1 MDQKPRPPKASSTS
15 LLVQAFDDLLGL
27 HKKSTNALKAAQKRD
42 LTAEEQQAISYYEE
56 GLQKTLDLIAPAG
69 MEVHSMELQLN
80 DQYARTL
87 YVYNWPNYIYPNWLS
102 QAINFDAQMDITH
115 FIYPSNNKAIMKMLR
130 KKVAEMRSSIRILEQ
145 RGIVR
150 DPTIEAALQ
159 DAEEL
164 RDLLARGREKLYQ
177 FGMYV
182 TIYADDK
189 QKLKKLQTDVES
201 LLGGKLVLTKPAFFQ
216 MEHGWLS
223 TLPLAIDELEIN
235 RNMNTSPMAT
245 SFPFSSSDLTD
256 DHGILYGINRHNDSL
271 VIFDRFDLPNAN
283 ATVFAT
289 SGAGKSF
296 AVKLEILRAMMFG
309 TDVFVIDPENEY
321 VDLCKTVGGTFI
333 PLSLQSS
340 FRINPF
346 DLPLAVR
353 GEDAKPGEVLRA
365 AIITL
370 HGLFKIMLGTL
381 TPAEDGI
388 LDKAILDTYALK
400 GIDMTT
406 ENAAEIVPPTMHE
419 LVDVLMTT
427 DGGENMAKTLQKYTQ
442 GSYAGLFDQPTNV
455 ELKNQLVVFQ
465 IRDLEEQLRPIAMY
479 IVLNFLW
486 NQIRAELKRRFLVV
500 DEAWNLMQYDDSA
513 RFLYGLIKRARKYY
527 LGVTT
532 ITQDVEDF
540 VNSPFGKPI
549 ITNAS
554 LQILLKQSPTAVDNL
569 QKLFYLTDGEKYL
582 LLNSDVGQG
591 LFFAGNKHVAIQIV
605 ASPQEELIIT
615 TNPEEVI
622 AIREAQKRDEKAKRL
637 GEELIPKGVDSTGNI
652 DAEKAAEEAAEAE
665 SVKEKEAEQRGDND
679 VAEAAEKQ
687 LEQERSED
695 AAEAGD
701 TPAAEPEVPEA
712 GDTPAAEPEVPEEAD
727 TSPLQSPAATLT
739 QATPSTGDEKDDNP
753 ANEPIPEEEPEE
765 GGEEKAE

>member
-1 MDQKPRPPKASSTS
+1 MDQKTTPPKANS
-15 LLVQAFDDLLGL
+15 LTLMAQALDDLLGL
-27 HKKSTNALKAAQKRD
+27 HKKTTNALKAAQKRD
-42 LTAEEQQAISYYEE
+42 LTAEEQQAINYYEE

-69 MEVHSMELQLN
+69 MEIHPMELVLN

-102 QAINFDAQMDITH
+102 QTINFDAQMDITH

-150 DPTIEAALQ
+150 DPSIEAALQ

-164 RDLLARGREKLYQ
+164 RDLLARGREKLFQ
-177 FGMYV
+177 FGMYI
-182 TIYADDK
+182 TIYADDPL
-189 QKLKKLQTDVES
+189 KLKKLQIDVES
-201 LLGGKLVLTKPAFFQ
+201 LLGGRLVLSKPAFFQ

-235 RNMNTSPMAT
+235 RNMNTSPLAT

-309 TDVFVIDPENEY
+309 TEVFVIDPENEY
-321 VDLCKTVGGTFI
+321 VDLCKTVGGTYI
-333 PLSLQSS
+333 PISLQSE

-346 DLPLAVR
+346 DLPQAIR
-353 GEDAKPGEVLRA
+353 GEEAQTGEILRA
-365 AIITL
+365 AVITL

-381 TPAEDGI
+381 TPSEDGI

-406 ENAAEIVPPTMHE
+406 ENAGEIEPPTMHE

-427 DGGENMAKTLQKYTQ
+427 DGGENMAKTLQKYTD
-442 GSYAGLFDQPTNV
+442 GSYSGLFDKPTNV
-455 ELKNQLVVFQ
+455 ELKNQIVVFQ
-465 IRDLEEQLRPIAMY
+465 IRDLEDQLRPIAMY

-486 NQIRAELKRRFLVV
+486 NRIRAELKRRFLVV

-615 TNPEEVI
+615 TNPEEVL
-622 AIREAQKRDEKAKRL
+622 AIREAQKRDKKAKRL
-637 GEELIPKGVDSTGNI
+637 GEELIPKGVDGSGAVNANKAALEA
-652 DAEKAAEEAAEAE
+652 AEERQKKEREAEQKGENDVTKAAEEQLA
-665 SVKEKEAEQRGDND
+665 KE
-679 VAEAAEKQ
+679 V
-687 LEQERSED
+687 
-695 AAEAGD
+695 
-701 TPAAEPEVPEA
+701 
-712 GDTPAAEPEVPEEAD
+712 EE
-727 TSPLQSPAATLT
+727 
-739 QATPSTGDEKDDNP
+739 EEIIDDP
-753 ANEPIPEEEPEE
+753 ANEPIPEPEPEPE
-765 GGEEKAE
+765 NSEDDETRNS

>member
-1 MDQKPRPPKASSTS
+1 MSPNKKTPKAANSSV
-15 LLVQAFDDLLGL
+15 LMQALDDLLGL
-27 HKKSTNALKAAQKRD
+27 HKKTENALRAAKKRE
-42 LTAEEQQAISYYEE
+42 LTAEERAAISHYEE

-69 MEVHSMELQLN
+69 MEVHPMELVLN

-87 YVYNWPNYIYPNWLS
+87 YVYNWPNYIFPNWLS
-102 QAINFDAQMDITH
+102 QAINFDAQMDIAQ
-115 FIYPSNNKAIMKMLR
+115 FIYPTSNKTIMKMLR

-150 DPTIEAALQ
+150 DPALEAALQ

-182 TIYADDK
+182 TIYSDDEE
-189 QKLKKLQTDVES
+189 KLKKLQTDVES
-201 LLGGKLVLTKPAFFQ
+201 LLGGKLVLSKPAFFQ

-223 TLPLAIDELEIN
+223 TLPLAVDELEIN
-235 RNMNTSPMAT
+235 RNMNTSPLAT

-296 AVKLEILRAMMFG
+296 TVKLEILRAMMFG
-309 TDVFVIDPENEY
+309 TDIFVIDPENEY
-321 VDLCKTVGGTFI
+321 VDLCKTVGGTYI
-333 PLSLQSS
+333 PLSLQSN

-346 DLPLAVR
+346 DLPKAVR
-353 GEDAKPGEVLRA
+353 GDDAKPGEVLRA
-365 AIITL
+365 AVITL

-400 GIDMTT
+400 GINMTT
-406 ENAAEIVPPTMHE
+406 EKPGEIEPPTMHE
-419 LVDVLMTT
+419 LVDVLMTS
-427 DGGENMAKTLQKYTQ
+427 DGGENMAKTLQKYTE
-442 GSYAGLFDQPTNV
+442 GSYAGLFNQSTNV
-455 ELKNQLVVFQ
+455 EVENQMVVFQ

-486 NQIRAELKRRFLVV
+486 NRIRADLKRRFLVV

-591 LFFAGNKHVAIQIV
+591 LFFAGNKHVAMQVV

-615 TNPEEVI
+615 TNPEEVL
-622 AIREAQKRDEKAKRL
+622 AIREARKREERAKVQRD
-637 GEELIPKGVDSTGNI
+637 ELIPKGVDSSGSVNP
-652 DAEKAAEEAAEAE
+652 EKAAQEKAEEEA
-665 SVKEKEAEQRGDND
+665 EKLIEAEQLGEND
-679 VAEAAEKQ
+679 AVQEETQSDEAVDSPAAETVP
-687 LEQERSED
+687 EI
-695 AAEAGD
+695 D
-701 TPAAEPEVPEA
+701 TETTETPVTPPAAEPAAPSEA
-712 GDTPAAEPEVPEEAD
+712 PTPQTNDPK
-727 TSPLQSPAATLT
+727 TSPSATLT
-739 QATPSTGDEKDDNP
+739 QATSPEEDPP
-753 ANEPIPEEEPEE
+753 ANEPIPEPEQSEPEPPKE
-765 GGEEKAE
+765 SA

>member
-1 MDQKPRPPKASSTS
+1 MDTNTKPKKAGSTS
-15 LLVQAFDDLLGL
+15 LLMQAFDDLLGL
-27 HKKSTNALKAAQKRD
+27 HKQSTRALSAAKKRN
-42 LTAEEQQAISYYEE
+42 LTEEERQAISHYEE

-69 MEVHSMELQLN
+69 MEVHPMELILN
-80 DQYARTL
+80 DQYTRTL

-102 QAINFDAQMDITH
+102 QAINFDAQMDITQY
-115 FIYPSNNKAIMKMLR
+115 IYPTSNRAIMKMLR

-150 DPTIEAALQ
+150 DPALEAALQ

-182 TIYADDK
+182 TLYADDEE
-189 QKLKKLQTDVES
+189 KLKKLQTDVES
-201 LLGGKLVLTKPAFFQ
+201 VLGGKLLLTKPAFFQ

-223 TLPLAIDELEIN
+223 SLPLAVDELEVN
-235 RNMNTSPMAT
+235 RNMNTSPLAT

-296 AVKLEILRAMMFG
+296 TVKLEILRMMMFD
-309 TDVFVIDPENEY
+309 TDIFVIDPENEY
-321 VDLCKTVGGTFI
+321 VDLCKTVGGTYI

-346 DLPLAVR
+346 DLPKAVR
-353 GEDAKPGEVLRA
+353 GEDAKPGEVLRSA
-365 AIITL
+365 VITL

-381 TPAEDGI
+381 TPSEDGI

-400 GIDMTT
+400 GIDLTT
-406 ENAAEIVPPTMHE
+406 ENPGELEPPTMGE

-427 DGGENMAKTLQKYTQ
+427 DGGENMAKTLQKYTE
-442 GSYAGLFDQPTNV
+442 GSYAGLFNQPTNV
-455 ELKNQLVVFQ
+455 ELNNQIVVFQ

-486 NQIRAELKRRFLVV
+486 NRIRADLKRRFLVI
-500 DEAWNLMQYDDSA
+500 DEAWNLMQHDDSA

-605 ASPQEELIIT
+605 ASPQEEMIIT
-615 TNPEEVI
+615 TNPEEVL
-622 AIREAQKRDEKAKRL
+622 AIREARKREEKAKRL
-637 GEELIPKGVDSTGNI
+637 GEDLIPKGVDSSGEVN
-652 DAEKAAEEAAEAE
+652 AEKAAEEAKEEAE
-665 SVKEKEAEQRGDND
+665 KLAKEAELKGEDD
-679 VAEAAEKQ
+679 VTKAAEEKLAQ
-687 LEQERSED
+687 KNEEGEPDS
-695 AAEAGD
+695 
-701 TPAAEPEVPEA
+701 PAAEEL
-712 GDTPAAEPEVPEEAD
+712 PAAEEPATETPPTPEPEAEESTPEED
-727 TSPLQSPAATLT
+727 PTQLPLATLS
-739 QATPSTGDEKDDNP
+739 QATPSEEEVDSP
-753 ANEPIPEEEPEE
+753 ANEPIPESDEETPPLT
-765 GGEEKAE
+765 

>member
-1 MDQKPRPPKASSTS
+1 MEPKTNKTPKAPSSTS

-27 HKKSTNALKAAQKRD
+27 HKKSTNALKAAQKRN
-42 LTAEEQQAISYYEE
+42 LTADEQQAISYYEE

-69 MEVHSMELQLN
+69 MEVHSMELMLN
-80 DQYARTL
+80 DQFARTL
-87 YVYNWPNYIYPNWLS
+87 YVYNWPNYIFPNWLS
-102 QAINFDAQMDITH
+102 QAINFDAQMDIAQ
-115 FIYPSNNKAIMKMLR
+115 FIYPSDNKVIMKMLR

-150 DPTIEAALQ
+150 DPTLEAALQ

-177 FGMYV
+177 FGMYI
-182 TIYADDK
+182 TIYADDEI
-189 QKLKKLQTDVES
+189 KLKKLQTDVES

-309 TDVFVIDPENEY
+309 TDIFVIDPENEY
-321 VDLCKTVGGTFI
+321 VDLCKTVGGTFV

-346 DLPLAVR
+346 DLPKAVR
-353 GEDAKPGEVLRA
+353 GDDALPGEVLRA

-381 TPAEDGI
+381 TPAEDGV
-388 LDKAILDTYALK
+388 LGKAILDTYALK

-406 ENAAEIVPPTMHE
+406 EDAGKIEPPTMNE
-419 LVDVLMTT
+419 LVNVLMTT
-427 DGGENMAKTLQKYTQ
+427 EGGENMARTLQKYTE

-455 ELKNQLVVFQ
+455 ELNNQVVVFQ

-486 NQIRAELKRRFLVV
+486 NEIRSELKRRFLVV

-605 ASPQEELIIT
+605 ASPQEEMIIT
-615 TNPEEVI
+615 TNPEEVL
-622 AIREAQKRDEKAKRL
+622 ALREAKKRDEKAKRK
-637 GEELIPKGVDSTGNI
+637 GEELIPKGVDSTGEVNPEKAAKEA
-652 DAEKAAEEAAEAE
+652 AEEIAKEEVQAEERGENDVTKAAEENIAA
-665 SVKEKEAEQRGDND
+665 
-679 VAEAAEKQ
+679 
-687 LEQERSED
+687 SE
-695 AAEAGD
+695 E
-701 TPAAEPEVPEA
+701 TTEPETATEE
-712 GDTPAAEPEVPEEAD
+712 PATKDDVSSTTDPSQLP
-727 TSPLQSPAATLT
+727 PATLS
-739 QATPSTGDEKDDNP
+739 QATPAPTEEKDDNP
-753 ANEPIPEEEPEE
+753 ATEPIPEEESKSE
-765 GGEEKAE
+765 

>member
-1 MDQKPRPPKASSTS
+1 MDQKTPPPKASSSS

-27 HKKSTNALKAAQKRD
+27 HKKSTNALKAAKKRN
-42 LTAEEQQAISYYEE
+42 LSSEELQAISYYEE

-69 MEVHSMELQLN
+69 MEVHPMELVLN
-80 DQYARTL
+80 DQFARTL
-87 YVYNWPNYIYPNWLS
+87 YVYNWPNYIYPNWMS
-102 QAINFDAQMDITH
+102 QAVNFDAQMDITH

-150 DPTIEAALQ
+150 DPSLEAALQ

-182 TIYADDK
+182 TVYADDE

-201 LLGGKLVLTKPAFFQ
+201 LLGGKLVLSKPAFFQ

-235 RNMNTSPMAT
+235 RNMNTSPLAT

-309 TDVFVIDPENEY
+309 TEVFVIDPENEY

-346 DLPLAVR
+346 DLPQAIR
-353 GEDAKPGEVLRA
+353 GEEAQAGEVLRA

-381 TPAEDGI
+381 TPSEDGI
-388 LDKAILDTYALK
+388 LDKAIMDTYALK

-406 ENAAEIVPPTMHE
+406 ENAGDIEPPTMHH

-427 DGGENMAKTLQKYTQ
+427 DGGENMAKTLQKYTE

-455 ELKNQLVVFQ
+455 ELENQVVVFQ
-465 IRDLEEQLRPIAMY
+465 IRDLEDQLRPIAMY

-486 NQIRAELKRRFLVV
+486 NRIRSDLKRRFLVV

-615 TNPEEVI
+615 TNPEEVL
-622 AIREAQKRDEKAKRL
+622 AIREAKKRDEKAKRL
-637 GEELIPKGVDSTGNI
+637 GEELIPKGVDSAGEVN
-652 DAEKAAEEAAEAE
+652 AEKAAQEAAQEQDKKN
-665 SVKEKEAEQRGDND
+665 VEAEQKGEND
-679 VAEAAEKQ
+679 VTEAAEKA
-687 LEQERSED
+687 LADEITEEG
-695 AAEAGD
+695 AD
-701 TPAAEPEVPEA
+701 TPAAEPSQDP
-712 GDTPAAEPEVPEEAD
+712 T
-727 TSPLQSPAATLT
+727 QSPAATLT
-739 QATPSTGDEKDDNP
+739 QATPSKEEILDNP
-753 ANEPIPEEEPEE
+753 ANEPIPEPEPEE
-765 GGEEKAE
+765 EPTKEEGNEKKPE

>member
-1 MDQKPRPPKASSTS
+1 MDQKTKLPKANSMT
-15 LLVQAFDDLLGL
+15 LIIQAFDDLLGL
-27 HKKSTNALKAAQKRD
+27 HKKTTNALQAATKRS
-42 LTAEEQQAISYYEE
+42 LTTEEAQAISYYEE

-69 MEVHSMELQLN
+69 MEVHPMELVLN
-80 DQYARTL
+80 DQFARTL

-150 DPTIEAALQ
+150 DPSLEAALQ

-182 TIYADDK
+182 TIYADDE

-201 LLGGKLVLTKPAFFQ
+201 LLGGKLVLSKPAFFQ

-235 RNMNTSPMAT
+235 RNMNTSPLAT

-333 PLSLQSS
+333 PLSLQSE

-346 DLPLAVR
+346 DLPQAIR
-353 GEDAKPGEVLRA
+353 GEEAQTGEILRA
-365 AIITL
+365 AVITL

-381 TPAEDGI
+381 TPSEDGI

-406 ENAAEIVPPTMHE
+406 ENAGEIEPPTMHE

-427 DGGENMAKTLQKYTQ
+427 DGGENMAKTLQKYTD
-442 GSYAGLFDQPTNV
+442 GSYAGLFDKPTNV
-455 ELKNQLVVFQ
+455 ELKKQLVVFQ
-465 IRDLEEQLRPIAMY
+465 IRDLEDQLRPIAMY

-486 NQIRAELKRRFLVV
+486 NRIRAELKRRFLVV

-605 ASPQEELIIT
+605 ASPQEEVIIT
-615 TNPEEVI
+615 TNPEEVL

-637 GEELIPKGVDSTGNI
+637 GEELIPKGVDGSGAVNANKAALEA
-652 DAEKAAEEAAEAE
+652 AEERQKKEREAEQKGENDVTKAAEEQLA
-665 SVKEKEAEQRGDND
+665 KEV
-679 VAEAAEKQ
+679 VAEEGA
-687 LEQERSED
+687 
-695 AAEAGD
+695 D
-701 TPAAEPEVPEA
+701 TPAAEPIVAPS
-712 GDTPAAEPEVPEEAD
+712 AESDPKKMPDVVM
-727 TSPLQSPAATLT
+727 T
-739 QATPSTGDEKDDNP
+739 QATPAEEEIFDNP
-753 ANEPIPEEEPEE
+753 ANEPMPEPEPEPEPEE
-765 GGEEKAE
+765 SEDDEENEGKK